1 MNMSSRLPAVL
12 AYLLPVLGWLYVF
25 FFQRKNSL
33 ALYHL
38 RQAIGLVVFLIVTLI
53 AWGVVGWLLAWIP
66 YLNVL
71 SIALFALVVSA
82 YLFGIVAWLFG
93 IYYALSDRESPLP
106 AVWSVGQPPT
116 DSVIHSSVPLFFPA
130 SISLHNTSRF
140 S

>member
-1 MNMSSRLPAVL
+1 MNTFSRLPAVL
-12 AYLLPVLGWLYVF
+12 AYLLPVVGWLYVF

-66 YLNVL
+66 YLNIL
-71 SIALFALVVSA
+71 SIALFALVISA

-106 AVWSVGQPPT
+106 
-116 DSVIHSSVPLFFPA
+116 LFVRLA
-130 SISLHNTSRF
+130 SRLPIG
-140 S
+140 